1 MTAPK
6 PRPYTAEEAREMFM
20 HHVRELARYWAEL
33 PGDKTPRERC
43 DGLAFSILVAIDG
56 GSVAL
61 PAFDLSLA
69 PHPDDEAYLKSNGE
83 NWFETGMV
91 INDCQLHEAFY
102 RLNRGEVPR

>member
-1 MTAPK
+1 MSAPE
-6 PRPYTAEEAREMFM
+6 PRPYTAEEAREMFL

-56 GSVAL
+56 CSAEL
-61 PAFDLSLA
+61 PALDLSLS
-69 PHPDDEAYLKSNGE
+69 PHPDDEAYYKGNGE

-102 RLNRGEVPR
+102 RPNRDEVPR